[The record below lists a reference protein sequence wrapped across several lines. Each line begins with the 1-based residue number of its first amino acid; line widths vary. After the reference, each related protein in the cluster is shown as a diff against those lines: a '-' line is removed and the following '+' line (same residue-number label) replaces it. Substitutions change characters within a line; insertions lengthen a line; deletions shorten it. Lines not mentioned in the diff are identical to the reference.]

1 MMNVNELR
9 IPKTLHFADEI
20 SQLNNNNFSN
30 SIIENTDLV
39 SSSNSKTQMNKSRAV
54 NKFIKSNSKFIHEY
68 NDDDLTKKK
77 KNGNYKTI
85 NGIGNGK
92 RNENINNNS
101 ISNGNGNRSH
111 GSIIYDIL
119 DLYMLPESAEQ
130 QQKEKSLS
138 ITNKKINKSSD
149 ILNKSKNPTTNKNK
163 NKNDDSKS
171 VLLASLHQG
180 YHQYFDNDDQ
190 ITNSTTRTN
199 KSTLTNRTS
208 PEISTNGGAKSEKS
222 TVRVTIDIDSMNNNE
237 NEEVIVGG
245 SSGCDIIGTIVDE
258 YENTTIDEDEEE
270 EELETKNHGF
280 WWRTTTM
287 VHKLKTFRHRS
298 ISTTSNGDNIA
309 STTSG
314 YIDISTR
321 INKRR
326 ESVDEKLKSIFSD
339 GTIEEKNLRD
349 GFNGNEQQRDQK
361 PLPKRRVTIQ
371 DQAEIIYPN
380 SSELNYYHNH
390 NQQLHHH
397 HHHQNRGRRH
407 HYHHPLPSSHFQRK
421 VSRKFSLF
429 KKGF

>member
-1 MMNVNELR
+1 MNVNQLR

-30 SIIENTDLV
+30 SIIKNTDLL
-39 SSSNSKTQMNKSRAV
+39 SSSNNKIKMNKSRAV

-68 NDDDLTKKK
+68 NDEDLTRKKT
-77 KNGNYKTI
+77 NGNYKTI
-85 NGIGNGK
+85 NGIGNENE
-92 RNENINNNS
+92 NENIKNNS
-101 ISNGNGNRSH
+101 ISNGNGNANANGNGSN

-130 QQKEKSLS
+130 QQQKEKSTS
-138 ITNKKINKSSD
+138 ITNKKINKSSNVV
-149 ILNKSKNPTTNKNK
+149 NKSKTSTTNK

-171 VLLASLHQG
+171 VLLASLHKG

-190 ITNSTTRTN
+190 ITNSTTLTN
-199 KSTLTNRTS
+199 KSS
-208 PEISTNGGAKSEKS
+208 PEIPSNGGSKSDKS
-222 TVRVTIDIDSMNNNE
+222 TVRVVIDLDSMNNNE

-270 EELETKNHGF
+270 ELETKNHGF

-298 ISTTSNGDNIA
+298 ISTTSNGNNIA
-309 STTSG
+309 STSSG

-321 INKRR
+321 TNKRR

-349 GFNGNEQQRDQK
+349 EFNGNEQQRDQK

-390 NQQLHHH
+390 NQQLHHQ
-397 HHHQNRGRRH
+397 HHQNRRRH
-407 HYHHPLPSSHFQRK
+407 HHHHHPLPSSHFQRK